1 MLNNNPEHKDKL
13 GQSIDLDDFVAYP
26 SHNSLDIGK
35 VIKLNNKMVKVLRIP
50 AGRNIKGTNKYPN
63 DMVKVDPKDVTVY
76 LLKNSK

>member
-1 MLNNNPEHKDKL
+1 MLNNIPEHKDKL
-13 GQSIDLDDFVAYP
+13 GQSINLDDFVAYP
-26 SHNSLDIGK
+26 SYNSLDIGK

-50 AGRNIKGTNKYPN
+50 TSRNTKGTNKYPN